1 MIIIQIHFLHVYFV
15 LKYFKT
21 SYMYLIIFYV
31 LILFSVSSVKL
42 FLIGLRHLMLLRIL
56 QLLLPVSSQRHLT
69 SIRDNLVKYV
79 QSVPGFSYRSETEGR
94 SGLSLLRPLPLRTT
108 PHHP

>member
-1 MIIIQIHFLHVYFV
+1 M
-15 LKYFKT
+15 
-21 SYMYLIIFYV
+21 YMCLIIFYV

-42 FLIGLRHLMLLRIL
+42 FLIGQRHLMLLRIL

-79 QSVPGFSYRSETEGR
+79 QSVPGSSYRSETEGR
-94 SGLSLLRPLPLRTT
+94 SGLSL
-108 PHHP
+108 